1 MLAIHRLKVETFH
14 HFVSEHRPSR
24 EIHYFTQS
32 RRLRVRRRASS
43 FSHLTGHRMAWECR
57 TRESGHSSTVSI
69 GPCSKRIRV
78 FVRSW
83 DRLGLNK
90 FTILSVGRL
99 VPHKNHELLV
109 TAVSRLRDVTL
120 LIVGRGPSE
129 TRISKLA
136 KELNVDLRLMGYL
149 EREDLVRVY
158 NASDVL
164 VQVSKV
170 EGFFSVV
177 LEALSCGLPVVS
189 SDVADI
195 AKLRDKGVVMDR
207 SRTPEE
213 LSKTIGRLMS
223 RSVRCDT
230 VVGDSMFWDSYSWS
244 RSAVAHLMAYKRLQG
259 IAT

>member
-1 MLAIHRLKVETFH
+1 M
-14 HFVSEHRPSR
+14 
-24 EIHYFTQS
+24 
-32 RRLRVRRRASS
+32 
-43 FSHLTGHRMAWECR
+43 
-57 TRESGHSSTVSI
+57 
-69 GPCSKRIRV
+69 
-78 FVRSW
+78 
-83 DRLGLNK
+83 
-90 FTILSVGRL
+90 
-99 VPHKNHELLV
+99 
-109 TAVSRLRDVTL
+109 
-120 LIVGRGPSE
+120 
-129 TRISKLA
+129 
-136 KELNVDLRLMGYL
+136 NVDLRLMGYL

-170 EGFFSVV
+170 EGFSLVV

-230 VVGDSMFWDSYSWS
+230 VVGDSTFWDSYSWS
-244 RSAVAHLMAYKRLQG
+244 RSAAAHLMAYKRLQG